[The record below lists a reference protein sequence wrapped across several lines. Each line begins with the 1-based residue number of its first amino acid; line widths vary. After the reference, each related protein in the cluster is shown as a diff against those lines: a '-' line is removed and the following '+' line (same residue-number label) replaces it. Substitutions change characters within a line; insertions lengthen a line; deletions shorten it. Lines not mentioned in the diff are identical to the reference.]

1 MFGHHTVNGRGPTP
15 TVMSDSKP
23 FAHLAGLADRRL
35 AVSENS
41 GKTPFLSSTA
51 KIRIWYF
58 ILLEV
63 ELARRGSCR
72 TTGLLYLAQAV

>member
-1 MFGHHTVNGRGPTP
+1 MLGHHTVNSRGPPP

-23 FAHLAGLADRRL
+23 SAHLAGLADKPP
-35 AVSENS
+35 AVRENS
-41 GKTPFLSSTA
+41 GKTPFLSSIA

-72 TTGLLYLAQAV
+72 ITGLLYLAQAV